1 VLVFAGEP
9 VSLPFYPLYAQSS
22 PTWISCTLRWIRP
35 RVRLSSKESRMNFP
49 SANPLHRKSGGGLSL
64 SWLLVCCLAIA
75 IRATPAF
82 AKQRVDLIVV
92 HGTVVTM
99 DEKRRILKD
108 GAIAVQGDAIA
119 AVDTTA
125 NIDAL
130 YESGR
135 VIDARGG
142 LILPG
147 LINAHTHMSMSLF
160 RGLADD
166 LSLDDWLNKY
176 IFPAEHRYVTR
187 DFVTWSTRLSLLEM
201 LRGGTTTVADM
212 YYFEEEVAEATKAA
226 GMRGVLGETL
236 IGFPSPDSQTPAA
249 ALTYTELFLKHWKG
263 DPLITPAVAPHS
275 IYTCPETLLK
285 DAAALAQSNQAP
297 LLIHVAEAPFEIEKS
312 RHDHGLTTVQYLA
325 RIGMLGPNVLGAHCI
340 WLDQADV
347 QTLAHFG
354 VGCSYNPSSN
364 MKTAAG
370 LMPAVELLSAGVAVG
385 IGTDGA
391 ASNNNQDM
399 FEEMDLAAKQQK
411 FARMDPKALPAAQVV
426 EMATITGAR
435 ALHLERQI
443 GSLEVGKKADL
454 IVVDT
459 SAAHATPMYDVYS
472 AIVYALKSSDVRT
485 TVIGGKVVME
495 DRRMLT
501 LDEPAILAKATE
513 YAKQIDAF
521 FDARNS
527 PAGR

>member
-1 VLVFAGEP
+1 MALSLV
-9 VSLPFYPLYAQSS
+9 SDDLPS
-22 PTWISCTLRWIRP
+22 RP
-35 RVRLSSKESRMNFP
+35 RWQI
-49 SANPLHRKSGGGLSL
+49 LH
-64 SWLLVCCLAIA
+64 WLLICCLPAA
-75 IRATPAF
+75 VHATPAL
-82 AKQRVDLIVV
+82 ARQRVDLIVV

-99 DEKRRILKD
+99 DEKRRILEN
-108 GAIAVQGDAIA
+108 GAIAIQADTIV
-119 AVDTTA
+119 AVDSSAT
-125 NIDAL
+125 IDSM
-130 YESGR
+130 YESAK
-135 VIDARGG
+135 VIDARGA
-142 LILPG
+142 LIMPG

-166 LSLDDWLNKY
+166 LSLDDWLHKY
-176 IFPAEHRYVTR
+176 IFPAESRYVTR

-236 IGFPSPDSQTPAA
+236 IGFPSPDSATPAD
-249 ALTYTELFLKHWKG
+249 ALAYTESFLKHWKG
-263 DPLITPAVAPHS
+263 DPLITPAVAPHA
-275 IYTCPETLLK
+275 IYTCSEALLK
-285 DAAALAQSNQAP
+285 DAAALARSNQAP

-312 RHDHGLTTVQYLA
+312 RQEHGLTTVQYLA
-325 RIGMLGPNVLGAHCI
+325 RIGLLGPNVLGAHCI

-399 FEEMDLAAKQQK
+399 FEEMDLAAKEQK
-411 FARMDPKALPAAQVV
+411 FARMDPKALTAAQVV
-426 EMATITGAR
+426 EMATVTGAR
-435 ALHLERQI
+435 ALHPERQI

-472 AIVYALKSSDVRT
+472 AIVYALKSADVRT

-501 LDEPAILAKATE
+501 LDEPAILAKAAE
-513 YAKQIDAF
+513 YSKQMEASF
-521 FDARNS
+521 GARMRR
-527 PAGR
+527 AGAR

>member
-1 VLVFAGEP
+1 LAG
-9 VSLPFYPLYAQSS
+9 
-22 PTWISCTLRWIRP
+22 
-35 RVRLSSKESRMNFP
+35 
-49 SANPLHRKSGGGLSL
+49 
-64 SWLLVCCLAIA
+64 AIH
-75 IRATPAF
+75 ATPAF
-82 AKQRVDLIVV
+82 ARQRVDLIVA

-99 DEKRRILKD
+99 DGQRRILKD
-108 GAIAVQGDAIA
+108 GAVAVEGDAIA
-119 AVDTTA
+119 AVDSTA

-130 YESGR
+130 YESGK
-135 VIDARGG
+135 VIDARGE

-236 IGFPSPDSQTPAA
+236 IGFPSPDSATPAA
-249 ALTYTELFLKHWKG
+249 ALSYTESFLKRWKG

-285 DAAALAQSNQAP
+285 DSAALAQSNQAP
-297 LLIHVAEAPFEIEKS
+297 LLIHVAEAPFEIERS
-312 RHDHGLTTVQYLA
+312 RHEHGLTTVQYLA
-325 RIGMLGPNVLGAHCI
+325 RIGLLGPNVLGAHCI

-370 LMPAVELLSAGVAVG
+370 LMPALELLAAGVAVG

-399 FEEMDLAAKQQK
+399 LEEMDLAGKEQK
-411 FARMDPKALPAAQVV
+411 FARMDPKALTAAQIV
-426 EMATITGAR
+426 EMATVTGAH

-485 TVIGGKVVME
+485 SVIGGKVVME
-495 DRRMLT
+495 DRRVLT
-501 LDEPAILAKATE
+501 LDEPAILARAAE
-513 YAKQIDAF
+513 YAKQIDASF
-521 FDARNS
+521 G
-527 PAGR
+527 AGKSSAGK

>member
-1 VLVFAGEP
+1 M
-9 VSLPFYPLYAQSS
+9 
-22 PTWISCTLRWIRP
+22 
-35 RVRLSSKESRMNFP
+35 MN
-49 SANPLHRKSGGGLSL
+49 R
-64 SWLLVCCLAIA
+64 WLLICCLVAILHA
-75 IRATPAF
+75 GAAF
-82 AKQRVDLIVV
+82 AKQRADLIVV
-92 HGTVVTM
+92 HGTVITM
-99 DEKRRILKD
+99 DGKRRVLED
-108 GAIAVQGDAIA
+108 GALAVQGDAIA
-119 AVDTTA
+119 AVDLTA
-125 NIDAL
+125 NIDASF
-130 YESGR
+130 ESDK

-147 LINAHTHMSMSLF
+147 LINAHTHMSMSLL

-212 YYFEEEVAEATKAA
+212 YYFEEEVAEATKTA

-236 IGFPSPDSQTPAA
+236 IGFPSPDSATPAD
-249 ALTYTELFLKHWKG
+249 ALTYTESFLKHWKG
-263 DPLITPAVAPHS
+263 DALITPAVAPHS
-275 IYTCPETLLK
+275 IYTCSETLLK
-285 DAAALAQSNQAP
+285 DAAALARRNQAP
-297 LLIHVAEAPFEIEKS
+297 LLIHVAEAGFEIEKS
-312 RHDHGLTTVQYLA
+312 RHEHGLTTVQYLA
-325 RIGMLGPNVLGAHCI
+325 RIGLLGPNVLGAHCI

-391 ASNNNQDM
+391 ASNNRQDM
-399 FEEMDLAAKQQK
+399 FEEMDLAAKEQK
-411 FARMDPKALPAAQVV
+411 FARMDPKALPAEQVV
-426 EMATITGAR
+426 EMATVTGAR
-435 ALHLERQI
+435 ALHLEGQI

-472 AIVYALKSSDVRT
+472 AIVYSLKSSDVRT

-501 LDEPAILAKATE
+501 LDEPAILAKAAE
-513 YAKQIDAF
+513 YSKQISASF
-521 FDARNS
+521 GASKS
-527 PAGR
+527 PAGPTH

>member
-1 VLVFAGEP
+1 MIGCLKLQAIHPNIRRRSMMTNHLELNNFPGP
-9 VSLPFYPLYAQSS
+9 RGYSRR
-22 PTWISCTLRWIRP
+22 TLRSLIFLLIWGLPGVIYSTRA
-35 RVRLSSKESRMNFP
+35 LAKE
-49 SANPLHRKSGGGLSL
+49 
-64 SWLLVCCLAIA
+64 
-75 IRATPAF
+75 
-82 AKQRVDLIVV
+82 RVDLAVV
-92 HGTVVTM
+92 HCTLVTM
-99 DEKRRILKD
+99 DGTRRVLQD
-108 GAIAVQGDAIA
+108 GAVAIQGDTIV
-119 AVDTTA
+119 AVDSSA
-125 NIDAL
+125 EIDSM
-130 YESGR
+130 YEPVK
-135 VIDARGG
+135 VIDARGA
-142 LILPG
+142 LVLPG

-166 LSLDDWLNKY
+166 LSLDDWLHKY
-176 IFPAEHRYVTR
+176 IFPAESRYVTR
-187 DFVTWSTRLSLLEM
+187 DFVTWSTKLSLLEM
-201 LRGGTTTVADM
+201 LRGGTTVADM

-236 IGFPSPDSQTPAA
+236 IGFPSPDSKTPAA
-249 ALTYTELFLKHWKG
+249 ALAYTESFLKHWKG
-263 DPLITPAVAPHS
+263 DPLITPAVAPHA
-275 IYTCPETLLK
+275 IYTCPEELLK
-285 DAAALAQSNQAP
+285 DAAALARSNQAP

-312 RHDHGLTTVQYLA
+312 RQDHGLTTVQYLA
-325 RIGMLGPNVLGAHCI
+325 RIGLLGPNVLGAHCI
-340 WLDQADV
+340 WLDQADL

-370 LMPAVELLSAGVAVG
+370 LMPAVELLAAGVAVG

-399 FEEMDLAAKQQK
+399 FEEMNLAAKQQK
-411 FARMDPKALPAAQVV
+411 FARMDPKTLSAVQVV

-459 SAAHATPMYDVYS
+459 TAPHATPMYNVYS

-485 TVIGGKVVME
+485 TVVGGKPVME

-501 LDEPAILAKATE
+501 LDEPAILAKAAKYATE
-513 YAKQIDAF
+513 INASFGAKTK
-521 FDARNS
+521 
-527 PAGR
+527 

>member
-1 VLVFAGEP
+1 MFASGSWKG
-9 VSLPFYPLYAQSS
+9 VRKLKLLTSLLICGLLAVVPS
-22 PTWISCTLRWIRP
+22 P
-35 RVRLSSKESRMNFP
+35 
-49 SANPLHRKSGGGLSL
+49 
-64 SWLLVCCLAIA
+64 
-75 IRATPAF
+75 RAL
-82 AKQRVDLIVV
+82 AKQRVDLTVI

-99 DEKRRILKD
+99 DGKRRVLQD
-108 GAIAVQGDAIA
+108 GAVAIQGDTIVG
-119 AVDTTA
+119 VDSSAT
-125 NIDAL
+125 IDSI
-130 YESGR
+130 YESGK
-135 VIDARGG
+135 VIDARGA

-166 LSLDDWLNKY
+166 LSLDDWLHKY
-176 IFPAEHRYVTR
+176 IFPAESRFVTR

-226 GMRGVLGETL
+226 
-236 IGFPSPDSQTPAA
+236 AA
-249 ALTYTELFLKHWKG
+249 ALAYTESFLKHWKG
-263 DPLITPAVAPHS
+263 DPLITPAVAPHA
-275 IYTCPETLLK
+275 IYTCPEELLK
-285 DAAALAQSNQAP
+285 QAAALARSNQAP
-297 LLIHVAEAPFEIEKS
+297 LLIHMAEAPFEIEQS

-325 RIGMLGPNVLGAHCI
+325 RIGLLGPNVLGAHCI
-340 WLDQADV
+340 WLDQADI

-370 LMPAVELLSAGVAVG
+370 SMPAVELLSAGVAVG

-399 FEEMDLAAKQQK
+399 FEEMNLAAKQQK
-411 FARMDPKALPAAQVV
+411 LVRMDPKALSALQVV

-459 SAAHATPMYDVYS
+459 TAPHATPMYNVYS

-485 TVIGGKVVME
+485 TVVGGKPVME
-495 DRRMLT
+495 DRHMLT
-501 LDEPAILAKATE
+501 LDEPAILAKAAQ
-513 YAKQIDAF
+513 YAASIGASFGPGTK
-521 FDARNS
+521 
-527 PAGR
+527 

>member
-1 VLVFAGEP
+1 MRFLITLFLFA
-9 VSLPFYPLYAQSS
+9 LLTFAH
-22 PTWISCTLRWIRP
+22 PTP
-35 RVRLSSKESRMNFP
+35 
-49 SANPLHRKSGGGLSL
+49 GL
-64 SWLLVCCLAIA
+64 
-75 IRATPAF
+75 
-82 AKQRVDLIVV
+82 AKQPVDLTIV

-99 DEKRRILKD
+99 DPSRRVLQD
-108 GAIAVQGDAIA
+108 GALAIRTDNIV
-119 AVDTTA
+119 AVDSTA
-125 NIDAL
+125 NIDAV
-130 YESGR
+130 YQSAR
-135 VIDARGG
+135 VIDARGA

-147 LINAHTHMSMSLF
+147 LINAHTHMAMSLF

-166 LSLDDWLNKY
+166 LSLDDWLHKY
-176 IFPAEHRYVTR
+176 IFPAEAHYVTR

-212 YYFEEEVAEATKAA
+212 YYYEDDVADATRAA

-236 IGFPSPDSQTPAA
+236 IGFPSPDSKTSAMA
-249 ALTYTELFLKHWKG
+249 VAYTESFLKHWQG

-275 IYTCPETLLK
+275 IYTCSEALLQE
-285 DAAALAQSNQAP
+285 AAALARSHQAP
-297 LLIHVAEAPFEIEKS
+297 LLIHMAEAPFEIEKS
-312 RHDHGLTTVQYLA
+312 RQEHGLSTVQYLA
-325 RIGMLGPNVLGAHCI
+325 RIGLLGPNVLGAHCI

-347 QTLAHFG
+347 QTLAHYG

-370 LMPAVELLSAGVAVG
+370 SMPAAELLSAGVPVG

-411 FARMDPKALPAAQVV
+411 LVRMDPRALSAQQVV

-435 ALHLERQI
+435 ALHLEHQI

-454 IVVDT
+454 IVVET
-459 SAAHATPMYDVYS
+459 TAPHATPIYNVYS

-485 TVIGGKVVME
+485 TIVAGKAVME
-495 DRRMLT
+495 DRHMLT
-501 LDEPAILAKATE
+501 LDEPAILAKAAQ
-513 YAKQIDAF
+513 YAVQIKASF
-521 FDARNS
+521 AA
-527 PAGR
+527 PTH

>member
-1 VLVFAGEP
+1 
-9 VSLPFYPLYAQSS
+9 
-22 PTWISCTLRWIRP
+22 
-35 RVRLSSKESRMNFP
+35 
-49 SANPLHRKSGGGLSL
+49 
-64 SWLLVCCLAIA
+64 
-75 IRATPAF
+75 
-82 AKQRVDLIVV
+82 
-92 HGTVVTM
+92 
-99 DEKRRILKD
+99 
-108 GAIAVQGDAIA
+108 
-119 AVDTTA
+119 
-125 NIDAL
+125 
-130 YESGR
+130 
-135 VIDARGG
+135 
-142 LILPG
+142 
-147 LINAHTHMSMSLF
+147 
-160 RGLADD
+160 
-166 LSLDDWLNKY
+166 
-176 IFPAEHRYVTR
+176 
-187 DFVTWSTRLSLLEM
+187 M

-212 YYFEEEVAEATKAA
+212 YYFEEDVAEATKAA

-236 IGFPSPDSQTPAA
+236 IGFPSPDSATPAA

-285 DAAALAQSNQAP
+285 DAAELAQSNQAP
-297 LLIHVAEAPFEIEKS
+297 LLIHVAEAGFEIEKS
-312 RHDHGLTTVQYLA
+312 RHDHGLSTVQYLS
-325 RIGMLGPNVLGAHCI
+325 RIGLLGANVLGAHCI

-399 FEEMDLAAKQQK
+399 FEEMDLAGKEQK
-411 FARMDPKALPAAQVV
+411 FARMDPKALSAAQVV
-426 EMATITGAR
+426 EMATVTGAR

-501 LDEPAILAKATE
+501 LDEPAILAKAAE
-513 YAKQIDAF
+513 YAKRIDASF
-521 FDARNS
+521 GPGKS
-527 PAGR
+527 SAGK

>member
-1 VLVFAGEP
+1 MA
-9 VSLPFYPLYAQSS
+9 
-22 PTWISCTLRWIRP
+22 
-35 RVRLSSKESRMNFP
+35 
-49 SANPLHRKSGGGLSL
+49 LSL
-64 SWLLVCCLAIA
+64 VSDDLPIARFKTLQRFLNGRGPIPAARFSSRRRSLCWLMMCCLAAA
-75 IRATPAF
+75 IPATPAF

-99 DEKRRILKD
+99 DGKRRILEN

-119 AVDTTA
+119 A
-125 NIDAL
+125 IDATGNIEAV
-130 YESGR
+130 YESGK
-135 VIDARGG
+135 VIDARGA

-176 IFPAEHRYVTR
+176 IFPAEHRYVTK

-236 IGFPSPDSQTPAA
+236 IGFPSPDSPTPAA
-249 ALTYTELFLKHWKG
+249 ALTYTESFLKHWKG

-275 IYTCPETLLK
+275 IYTCSETLLK
-285 DAAALAQSNQAP
+285 DAAALAQRAQAP

-312 RHDHGLTTVQYLA
+312 RHEHGLTPVQYLS
-325 RIGMLGPNVLGAHCI
+325 RIGLLGPNVLGAHCI

-399 FEEMDLAAKQQK
+399 FEEMDLAGKEQK
-411 FARMDPKALPAAQVV
+411 FARMDPKALPAAQIV

-435 ALHLERQI
+435 SLHLERQI

-501 LDEPAILAKATE
+501 LDEPAILTKAAE
-513 YAKQIDAF
+513 YAKQINASF
-521 FDARNS
+521 
-527 PAGR
+527 GVK

>member
-1 VLVFAGEP
+1 MSAPALSTRRGW
-9 VSLPFYPLYAQSS
+9 QS
-22 PTWISCTLRWIRP
+22 
-35 RVRLSSKESRMNFP
+35 V
-49 SANPLHRKSGGGLSL
+49 GQLSL
-64 SWLLVCCLAIA
+64 CCLAA
-75 IRATPAF
+75 VLPATAAA
-82 AKQRVDLIVV
+82 AKQHADLIVD

-99 DEKRRILKD
+99 DGTRRIFPD
-108 GAIAVQGDAIA
+108 GAIAVQGDSIA
-119 AVDTTA
+119 AIDSTA
-125 NIDAL
+125 NIDAR
-130 YESGR
+130 YTAGKI
-135 VIDARGG
+135 IDARGA
-142 LILPG
+142 LVLPG
-147 LINAHTHMSMSLF
+147 LINAHTHMGMSLF

-201 LRGGTTTVADM
+201 LQGGTTTVADM
-212 YYFEEEVAEATKAA
+212 YYFEEEVAQATKAA

-236 IGFPSPDSQTPAA
+236 IGFPSPDSATPAD
-249 ALTYTELFLKHWKG
+249 ALAYTESFLKRWKG

-275 IYTCPETLLK
+275 IYTCPEKLLEQS
-285 DAAALAQSNQAP
+285 AALARSNQAP

-312 RHDHGLTTVQYLA
+312 RKEHGLTTVQYLA
-325 RIGMLGPNVLGAHCI
+325 RLGLLGPNVLGAHCI

-347 QTLAHFG
+347 QTLAHFA

-370 LMPAVELLSAGVAVG
+370 LMPAVELLAAGVAIG

-399 FEEMDLAAKQQK
+399 FEEMDLAAKEQK
-411 FARMDPKALPAAQVV
+411 FARMDPRALSAAQVV
-426 EMATITGAR
+426 ALATITGAR

-443 GSLEVGKKADL
+443 GSLETGKKADL

-459 SAAHATPMYDVYS
+459 TAPHATPLYDVYS
-472 AIVYALKSSDVRT
+472 AIVYALKASDVRT
-485 TVIGGKVVME
+485 TVIGGQVVME

-501 LDEPAILAKATE
+501 LDEPAILAKAAI
-513 YAKQIDAF
+513 YAKQIDASF
-521 FDARNS
+521 GAGKI
-527 PAGR
+527 PAGK

>member
-1 VLVFAGEP
+1 MMIYRGA
-9 VSLPFYPLYAQSS
+9 PL
-22 PTWISCTLRWIRP
+22 
-35 RVRLSSKESRMNFP
+35 
-49 SANPLHRKSGGGLSL
+49 G
-64 SWLLVCCLAIA
+64 WLLIGCVAAALH
-75 IRATPAF
+75 ATPAF
-82 AKQRVDLIVV
+82 ARQRVDLIVE

-99 DEKRRILKD
+99 DGNRRILKD
-108 GAIAVQGDAIA
+108 GAIAVQADAIA
-119 AVDTTA
+119 ALDTTA
-125 NIDAL
+125 NIDAA
-130 YESGR
+130 YESGK
-135 VIDARGG
+135 VIDARGA
-142 LILPG
+142 LVLPG
-147 LINAHTHMSMSLF
+147 LINAHTHISMSLF

-226 GMRGVLGETL
+226 GMRGVLGETV
-236 IGFPSPDSQTPAA
+236 IGFPSPDSASPAA
-249 ALTYTELFLKHWKG
+249 ALTYTESFLKHWKG

-285 DAAALAQSNQAP
+285 DAAALAERNHSP

-312 RHDHGLTTVQYLA
+312 RHEHGLTTVQYLS
-325 RIGMLGPNVLGAHCI
+325 RIGLLGPNVLGAHCI
-340 WLDQADV
+340 WLDQADI

-370 LMPAVELLSAGVAVG
+370 LMPAVELLAAGVAVG
-385 IGTDGA
+385 LGTDGA

-399 FEEMDLAAKQQK
+399 FEEMDLAAKEQK
-411 FARMDPKALPAAQVV
+411 FARMDPKPLSAAQVV
-426 EMATITGAR
+426 AMATITGAH
-435 ALHLERQI
+435 ALHLEREI
-443 GSLEVGKKADL
+443 GSLEAGKKADL

-459 SAAHATPMYDVYS
+459 NAAHATPMYDVYS

-485 TVIGGKVVME
+485 TIVGGKVVME
-495 DRRMLT
+495 DRHMLT
-501 LDEPAILAKATE
+501 LDEPAILAKAAE
-513 YAKQIDAF
+513 YAKQINASF
-521 FDARNS
+521 GAGKG
-527 PAGR
+527 PAEK

>member
-1 VLVFAGEP
+1 MP
-9 VSLPFYPLYAQSS
+9 
-22 PTWISCTLRWIRP
+22 TLRSNRAGRIQRHTVD
-35 RVRLSSKESRMNFP
+35 RRFRLQKVLCWLGLTCL
-49 SANPLHRKSGGGLSL
+49 SAPLHAAPALS
-64 SWLLVCCLAIA
+64 
-75 IRATPAF
+75 R
-82 AKQRVDLIVV
+82 QRVDLIVV

-99 DEKRRILKD
+99 DGQRRILD
-108 GAIAVQGDAIA
+108 NGAIAVQGDTIA
-119 AVDTTA
+119 ALDATE
-125 NIDAL
+125 NIAAR
-130 YESGR
+130 YESSK
-135 VIDARGG
+135 VIDARGA
-142 LILPG
+142 LVLPG

-187 DFVTWSTRLSLLEM
+187 DFVAWSTRLSLLEM
-201 LRGGTTTVADM
+201 IRGGTTTVADM
-212 YYFEEEVAEATKAA
+212 YYFEEDVAEAVKTA

-236 IGFPSPDSQTPAA
+236 IGFPSPDSANSAA
-249 ALTYTELFLKHWKG
+249 ALTYTESFLKHWKG
-263 DPLITPAVAPHS
+263 DPLITAAVAPHS
-275 IYTCPETLLK
+275 IYTCTETLLK
-285 DAAALAQSNQAP
+285 DAATLAQRYRAP
-297 LLIHVAEAPFEIEKS
+297 LLIHLAEAPFEIEKS
-312 RHDHGLTTVQYLA
+312 RLDHGLTTVQYLA
-325 RIGMLGPNVLGAHCI
+325 RIGLLGPNVLGAHCI

-370 LMPAVELLSAGVAVG
+370 LMPAVELLTAGVAVG

-399 FEEMDLAAKQQK
+399 FEEMDLTGKEQK
-411 FARMDPKALPAAQVV
+411 FARMDPKALTAIQVV

-435 ALHLERQI
+435 ALHLEHQT

-472 AIVYALKSSDVRT
+472 AVVYALKSSDVRT

-495 DRRMLT
+495 DQRMLT
-501 LDEPAILAKATE
+501 LDEPAILAKAAE
-513 YAKQIDAF
+513 YATQIHASF
-521 FDARNS
+521 G
-527 PAGR
+527 AGKSVTR

>member
-1 VLVFAGEP
+1 MALSLV
-9 VSLPFYPLYAQSS
+9 SDDLPSARFMTDA
-22 PTWISCTLRWIRP
+22 R
-35 RVRLSSKESRMNFP
+35 FP
-49 SANPLHRKSGGGLSL
+49 SCGGWQSL
-64 SWLLVCCLAIA
+64 SWLLICCLAAA
-75 IRATPAF
+75 IPATPAF

-99 DEKRRILKD
+99 DGKRRILEN

-119 AVDTTA
+119 A
-125 NIDAL
+125 IDATENIEAM
-130 YESGR
+130 YESGK

-176 IFPAEHRYVTR
+176 IFPVEHRYVTR

-236 IGFPSPDSQTPAA
+236 IGFPSPDSPTPAA
-249 ALTYTELFLKHWKG
+249 ALTYTESFLKHWKS

-285 DAAALAQSNQAP
+285 DAAALAQRAQAP

-312 RHDHGLTTVQYLA
+312 RHDQGLTTVQYLS
-325 RIGMLGPNVLGAHCI
+325 RIGLLGPNVVGAHCI

-399 FEEMDLAAKQQK
+399 FEEMDLAAKEQK
-411 FARMDPKALPAAQVV
+411 FARMDPKALPAAQIV

-435 ALHLERQI
+435 SLHLERQV

-485 TVIGGKVVME
+485 TVVGGKVVME

-501 LDEPAILAKATE
+501 LDEPAILAKAAE
-513 YAKQIDAF
+513 YAKQINASF
-521 FDARNS
+521 
-527 PAGR
+527 GVK

>member
-1 VLVFAGEP
+1 MALNLVEDE
-9 VSLPFYPLYAQSS
+9 L
-22 PTWISCTLRWIRP
+22 P
-35 RVRLSSKESRMNFP
+35 RVRPSRGRCP
-49 SANPLHRKSGGGLSL
+49 AL
-64 SWLLVCCLAIA
+64 SWFLMCLLTAALSASQ
-75 IRATPAF
+75 AF
-82 AKQRVDLIVV
+82 AKQRVDLLVV
-92 HGTVVTM
+92 HGAIVTM
-99 DEKRRILKD
+99 DGERRILEN
-108 GAIAVQGDAIA
+108 GAVAIQGDAI
-119 AVDTTA
+119 TA
-125 NIDAL
+125 IDATERIDAM
-130 YESGR
+130 YESGK
-135 VIDARGG
+135 VIDAHGA

-187 DFVTWSTRLSLLEM
+187 DFVTWSTRLSMLEM

-212 YYFEEEVAEATKAA
+212 YYFEEDVAEAMKGA

-236 IGFPSPDSQTPAA
+236 IGFPSPDSATPAA
-249 ALTYTELFLKHWKG
+249 ALTYTESFLKHWKG

-285 DAAALAQSNQAP
+285 DAAALAQRAQAP

-312 RHDHGLTTVQYLA
+312 RREHGLTTVQYLA
-325 RIGMLGPNVLGAHCI
+325 RIGLLGPNVLGAHCI

-347 QTLAHFG
+347 QTLAHFD

-370 LMPAVELLSAGVAVG
+370 LMQAVELLSAGVAVG

-399 FEEMDLAAKQQK
+399 FEEMDLAAKEQK
-411 FARMDPKALPAAQVV
+411 FARMDPKALSAAQVV

-485 TVIGGKVVME
+485 TVVGGKVVME

-501 LDEPAILAKATE
+501 LDEPAILARAAE
-513 YAKQIDAF
+513 YAKQINASF
-521 FDARNS
+521 GTRKS
-527 PAGR
+527 PAEK